1 MIKISI
7 LSSYNG
13 SGFDALYEACK
24 SGVLNAKIVLVISN
38 NTNANVLKNAQKRN
52 ISNFV
57 INQKKFPNTNIDE
70 KITNLV
76 LKYESDFI
84 FLSGYMKKIDKILL
98 KAFPNKII
106 NSHPSLLP
114 KFGGKGMYGRFV
126 HEAVVKAKEK
136 QTGASIHFVNENY
149 DEGKYILQKSINIK
163 EDESVDLVENK
174 VKKLEIQAIVEAFIK
189 LIN

>member
-1 MIKISI
+1 MIKIAI

-24 SGVLNAKIVLVISN
+24 SGILNAKIVLVISN

-52 ISNFV
+52 IPNFA
-57 INQKKFPNTNIDE
+57 INQKNFPNKNIDE

-84 FLSGYMKKIDKILL
+84 FLSGYMKKIEKNLL
-98 KAFPNKII
+98 QTFPNKII

-126 HEAVVKAKEK
+126 HEAVVNAKEK
-136 QTGASIHFVNENY
+136 QTGVSIHFVNEHY
-149 DEGKYILQKSINIK
+149 DEGEYILQKKLKIK
-163 EDESVDLVENK
+163 EDESVDLVENR